1 MELII
6 VLVLL
11 IIVYIAYNRFE
22 SSIDEIASIAERKAI
37 DTNIASK
44 VKSAKFRTKT
54 LKKIEALGE
63 IPSVEELNKLL
74 DGK

>member
-11 IIVYIAYNRFE
+11 VIVYAVYNRFE
-22 SSIDEIASIAERKAI
+22 ASVDEIASIAERKAI
-37 DTNIASK
+37 DVNIGSK
-44 VKSAKFRTKT
+44 VKSAKFRSKA

-63 IPSVEELNKLL
+63 IPSVDELNKLL
-74 DGK
+74 DGE